1 MLCCDLHIHTSFSRD
16 GESTV
21 EEILKQAVTA
31 GLDAIAITDHDTVE
45 GALYA
50 MRCQTPLV
58 IIPGIEVSTRQGH
71 LIALGI
77 TEPIPRGMDFLQT
90 ATYAR
95 KLGAVVVLPHP
106 FHQWRHGAGLKVRTA
121 VQAVDAVEVFNS
133 RYIIGSANR
142 KAVKKAARLGKPQVG
157 GSDAH
162 NARFVGYGL
171 TFVDAEP
178 DVSSILEA
186 IREGRTIVGGRMTP
200 LRTYTRQSFYNAM
213 RRIRTRVRR

>member
-1 MLCCDLHIHTSFSRD
+1 MLCCDLHVHTSFSRD
-16 GESTV
+16 GESKV
-21 EEILKQAVTA
+21 EDILKQAVAA

-50 MRCQTPLV
+50 LRCRTPLI

-77 TEPIPRGMDFLQT
+77 TEPIPKGMDFLET
-90 ATYAR
+90 AAYAR
-95 KLGAVVVLPHP
+95 RLGAVVVLPHP
-106 FHQWRHGAGLKVRTA
+106 YHQWRHGAALKVRTA

-142 KAVKKAARLGKPQVG
+142 KATKKAARLGKPQVG

-162 NARFVGYGL
+162 HARFVGYGM

-178 DVSSILEA
+178 DLASILEA
-186 IREGRTIVGGRMTP
+186 IREGRTAVGGRMTP
-200 LRTYTRQSFYNAM
+200 LRIYTRQSFYNAM